1 MSEQITGHVAVLGAG
16 RSGRGVTARLAE
28 DAATGVDVRVTLIDS
43 SCTEDLEA
51 AVAPLMGPGV
61 EILLGHET
69 VPSGV
74 SIVVASPGL
83 PPRSALMK
91 AARATGAPVISE
103 IELAYRLSESPWI
116 AITGTNGKTT
126 TTSLIAHLLAEAGM
140 PAETV
145 GNIGRAAV
153 LVVGEVG
160 PATML
165 VAEVSSSQ
173 LALTE
178 RFHPRVSVLLNITP
192 DHIDWH
198 GSLEAYADDKARIFA
213 NQTLGDTAVID
224 IDDPGSAPYVERMS
238 GSDIEIRTVSL
249 WQSLAFARVE
259 EGMLVLGHGDAR
271 VELVPADEL
280 AIRGDH
286 NISNALAAVAA
297 AHSVG
302 VPVTALREGLRTFA
316 PIEHRLEPV
325 GVVAGVEY
333 FNDSKATNPDAV
345 LKALT
350 AFEERPVLILLG
362 GKNKGND
369 FGELAQAVCR
379 RCRAA
384 VVFGGSASE
393 FADALAGCEGD
404 TVVIQAQG
412 MADAIA
418 AAADVARPG
427 DVVLLSPACASF
439 DEFSDYEHRGRVFRG
454 IVADMLAA
462 GEQR

>member
-28 DAATGVDVRVTLIDS
+28 DAANGIDVRVTLIDS
-43 SCTEDLEA
+43 ARSEGLEA
-51 AVAPLMGPGV
+51 AVAPLTGPSV
-61 EILLGHET
+61 EVLLGHES

-74 SIVVASPGL
+74 SLVVASPGL

-91 AARATGAPVISE
+91 SARDTGAPVISE

-126 TTSLIAHLLAEAGM
+126 TTSLIAHLFAEAGI

-153 LVVGEVG
+153 RVVGEVG

-165 VAEVSSSQ
+165 VAEVSSFQ
-173 LALTE
+173 LALTDQ
-178 RFHPRVSVLLNITP
+178 FHPRVSVLLNITP

-198 GSLEAYADDKARIFA
+198 GSLDAYADDKARIFA
-213 NQTLGDTAVID
+213 NQTFGDTAVID
-224 IDDPGSAPYVERMS
+224 IDDPGSAPYADRMS
-238 GSDIEIRTVSL
+238 GSGVDVRTVSL
-249 WQSLAFARVE
+249 LQSLAFARVE

-271 VELVPADEL
+271 VELVRADEL

-302 VPVTALREGLRTFA
+302 VSVTALRDGLRTFE

-350 AFEERPVLILLG
+350 AFDERP
-362 GKNKGND
+362 
-369 FGELAQAVCR
+369 AVAGMC
-379 RCRAA
+379 
-384 VVFGGSASE
+384 VV
-393 FADALAGCEGD
+393 
-404 TVVIQAQG
+404 
-412 MADAIA
+412 
-418 AAADVARPG
+418 
-427 DVVLLSPACASF
+427 
-439 DEFSDYEHRGRVFRG
+439 
-454 IVADMLAA
+454 
-462 GEQR
+462 

>member
-1 MSEQITGHVAVLGAG
+1 
-16 RSGRGVTARLAE
+16 LAE

-69 VPSGV
+69 VPSDV

-83 PPRSALMK
+83 PPRSALVK
-91 AARATGAPVISE
+91 AARDTGAPVISE

-165 VAEVSSSQ
+165 VAEVSSFQ

-198 GSLEAYADDKARIFA
+198 GSLAAYADDKARIFA

-224 IDDPGSAPYVERMS
+224 IDDPGSAPYAERMS
-238 GSDIEIRTVSL
+238 GSEVEIRTVSL

-271 VELVPADEL
+271 VELVRADEL

-369 FGELAQAVCR
+369 FGELARAVRR

-384 VVFGGSASE
+384 VVFGESASE

-404 TVVIQAQG
+404 TVVVQAQG
-412 MADAIA
+412 MADAVA
-418 AAADVARPG
+418 AAAGVARPG

-454 IVADMLAA
+454 IVADMLAV
-462 GEQR
+462 GEQQ